1 MFSVHVALWSVF
13 MRIITGRFKRRKL
26 LANPGLITRPISDR
40 VKETLF
46 QRLGDLGL
54 LAGRRI
60 ADVFAGTGTI
70 GLEALSRGGQS
81 VVFFELDRIAFDLLK
96 KNVATL
102 GVEDECVWW
111 QTDILRTSF
120 RPKGA
125 KSDFAP
131 YSLVFFD
138 PPYKMAPDLKA
149 GTRLNASL
157 ERLGKDTV
165 TTPDVVMVVRVPD
178 RTSPTFPAPW
188 VVDWTLKTSHMD
200 LHICRKA
207 AAGEVVQPAA
217 SITVDDD
224 GSVADE

>member
-1 MFSVHVALWSVF
+1 

-54 LAGRRI
+54 LEGRRI

-70 GLEALSRGGQS
+70 GLEALSRGGIS
-81 VVFFELDRIAFDLLK
+81 VVFYELDRIAFDLLK

-102 GVEDECVWW
+102 GVDEECVCW

-120 RPKGA
+120 RPKGTKA
-125 KSDFAP
+125 DFAP

-138 PPYKMAPDLKA
+138 PPYKMAPELQA

-157 ERLGKDTV
+157 ERLGKETV
-165 TTPDVVMVVRVPD
+165 TTPDAIMIVRVPD
-178 RTSPTFPAPW
+178 RTTPKFPAPW
-188 VVDWTLKTSHMD
+188 VVDWTLHTSHMD

-207 AAGEVVQPAA
+207 IPGEVVNPAP
-217 SITVDDD
+217 SIAVEEGGPVDDD
-224 GSVADE
+224 E

>member
-1 MFSVHVALWSVF
+1 

-46 QRLGDLGL
+46 QRLGDMGL
-54 LAGRRI
+54 LDGRRI
-60 ADVFAGTGTI
+60 ADVFSGTGTI
-70 GLEALSRGGQS
+70 GLEALSRGGIS
-81 VVFFELDRIAFDLLK
+81 VVFYELDRVAFDLLK

-102 GVEDECVWW
+102 GIEDECVCW

-120 RPKGA
+120 RPKGTKA
-125 KSDFAP
+125 DFAP

-138 PPYKMAPDLKA
+138 PPYKMAPELKA

-165 TTPDVVMVVRVPD
+165 TTPDAIMVVRVPD

-188 VVDWTLKTSHMD
+188 VVDWTLTTSHMD

-207 AAGEVVQPAA
+207 APGEIVGPATA
-217 SITVDDD
+217 LSIED
-224 GSVADE
+224 GTEPTDENE